1 MRYDIKLA
9 IDYDYAAPSDHLRNL
24 ARLLPPDIAGAQRV
38 VARRLTLDPAP
49 DERRDGLDFFGNAV
63 TSVVWHRPVADVR
76 FELSARIER
85 LVQPVPLDLSPSL
98 PKLGAEIAAET
109 TLAPTA
115 PHHFLGASPRVVP
128 CPEITAFARA
138 VTSRTM
144 TAASAVA
151 AVGHALHRHMTFDAE
166 ATTVDTPPR
175 EAFARG
181 RGVCQDF
188 THVMIAALRG
198 IGIPAG
204 YVSGFL
210 RTFPPP
216 GQPRLEGADA
226 MHAWVRAWVGREMG
240 WIEFDPT
247 NDQTA
252 GVDFVTVAIGRDY
265 DDVAPIRGALR
276 TTGPAKT
283 RQAVD
288 VLALDA
294 E

>member
-1 MRYDIKLA
+1 
-9 IDYDYAAPSDHLRNL
+9 
-24 ARLLPPDIAGAQRV
+24 
-38 VARRLTLDPAP
+38 
-49 DERRDGLDFFGNAV
+49 
-63 TSVVWHRPVADVR
+63 
-76 FELSARIER
+76 
-85 LVQPVPLDLSPSL
+85 
-98 PKLGAEIAAET
+98 
-109 TLAPTA
+109 
-115 PHHFLGASPRVVP
+115 
-128 CPEITAFARA
+128 
-138 VTSRTM
+138 
-144 TAASAVA
+144 
-151 AVGHALHRHMTFDAE
+151 MTFDAE

-188 THVMIAALRG
+188 THVMIAGLRG

-247 NDQTA
+247 NDQAA
-252 GVDFVTVAIGRDY
+252 GVDFVTVAVGRDY

-276 TTGPAKT
+276 SAGRAET

-288 VLALDA
+288 VLPLDT